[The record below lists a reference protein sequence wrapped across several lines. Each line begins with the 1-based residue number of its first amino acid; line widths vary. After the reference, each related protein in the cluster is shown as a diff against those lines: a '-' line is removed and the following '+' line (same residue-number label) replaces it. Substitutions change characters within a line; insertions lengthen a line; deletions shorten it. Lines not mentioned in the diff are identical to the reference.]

1 MVSACEKQENQT
13 GSKRGGESFMKR
25 YISRLSLWGWMVVTA
40 LCLSG
45 CHSNATKQTT
55 RTVTKKEVPVE
66 YAKGFAIFHEP
77 DYTKVVVYN
86 PWEKGK
92 VLASFELVKGK
103 PQKGQIAVPLDRVAI
118 FSATQLDAMR
128 KLGLLNKV
136 IGVSDVKYLKNKEI
150 LKRYAEHKV
159 TELYENGNF
168 FVEKIVETQPHAL
181 FYSPFNAQQKMPA
194 VLSSIP
200 AIPFLDYMEPDPLGR
215 AEWIKFTAVF
225 FGKESQADSIFNRI
239 KTEYLNLKALAAHVK
254 YRPTVFS
261 GKYYAGQ
268 WYVPGGDSYFAK
280 IFRDAGGD
288 YLWKD
293 VPRQS
298 SFPLDFEAV
307 FKKAQNADFWR
318 ITGTFGVK
326 ASYAEL
332 ANENQL
338 FTKFNAFKKHH
349 IIYCDP
355 EKTAYFET
363 SPLAPQILLADF
375 IKAFHPELLP
385 DYQPRYYKILP

>member
-1 MVSACEKQENQT
+1 MKNRVYRSVLPT
-13 GSKRGGESFMKR
+13 GLILFV
-25 YISRLSLWGWMVVTA
+25 LLW
-40 LCLSG
+40 SG
-45 CHSNATKQTT
+45 CHGRATKKMDAKARGQ
-55 RTVTKKEVPVE
+55 EVLVK
-66 YAKGFAIFHEP
+66 YARGFSIQHEAGV
-77 DYTKVVVYN
+77 TKVVVYN

-92 VLASFELVKGK
+92 VLASFDLVKGT
-103 PQKGQIAVPLDRVAI
+103 PGPGQIHIPLSRVAI

-128 KLGLLNKV
+128 KLGLLDQV
-136 IGVSDVKYLKNKEI
+136 IGISDVKYLKNKEI

-159 TELYENGNF
+159 VELYENGNF
-168 FVEKIVETQPHAL
+168 FVEKIVETHPHAL
-181 FYSPFNAQQKMPA
+181 FYSPFNAEQKMPA

-200 AIPFLDYMEPDPLGR
+200 AIPFLDYMEADPLGR
-215 AEWIKFTAVF
+215 AEWIKFTAAF
-225 FGKESQADSIFNRI
+225 FDKEKLADSLFERNQ
-239 KTEYLNLKALAAHVK
+239 TQYLKLKALAAHVK
-254 YRPTVFS
+254 TRPTVFS

-268 WYVPGGDSYFAK
+268 WYVPGGDSYFAR
-280 IFRDAGGD
+280 IFADAGGD

-326 ASYAEL
+326 PSYAEL
-332 ANENQL
+332 ASENQL
-338 FTKFNAFKKHH
+338 FTKFSAFRHH
-349 IIYCDP
+349 HVIYCDP

-363 SPLAPQILLADF
+363 SRLAPQILLADF

-385 DYQPRYYKILP
+385 GYKPRYYKILP

>member
-1 MVSACEKQENQT
+1 MRQRLRRC
-13 GSKRGGESFMKR
+13 SFLAWILLM
-25 YISRLSLWGWMVVTA
+25 SGLV
-40 LCLSG
+40 G
-45 CHSNATKQTT
+45 CHSNSAKQNA
-55 RTVTKKEVPVE
+55 RVESIKGNSVE
-66 YAKGFAIFHEP
+66 YAKGFAIFPHP

-92 VLASFELVKGK
+92 LLASFELVKGH
-103 PQKGQIAVPLDRVAI
+103 PQKGQLQVPLNKVAI

-128 KLGLLNKV
+128 KLGLLDN
-136 IGVSDVKYLKNKEI
+136 IMGVSDVKYLKNKEI

-159 TELYENGNF
+159 VELSQNGDF
-168 FVEKIVETQPHAL
+168 FIEKIIEMQPHAI
-181 FYSPFNAQQKMPA
+181 FYSPFNAVQKIPA

-200 AIPFLDYMEPDPLGR
+200 VIPFLDYMEPSPLGR

-225 FGKESQADSIFNRI
+225 FGREKQADSIFNDI
-239 KTEYLNLKALAAHVK
+239 KTQYLKLKVLAQNVK
-254 YRPTVFS
+254 SRPTVFS
-261 GKYYAGQ
+261 GKYYDGQ
-268 WYVPGGDSYFAK
+268 WYVPGGESYFAR

-293 VPRQS
+293 IPKQS

-318 ITGTFGVK
+318 ITGTYNVTP
-326 ASYAEL
+326 SYAEL
-332 ANENQL
+332 AGENQL
-338 FTKFNAFKKHH
+338 YTKFSAFNKHH

-363 SPLAPQILLADF
+363 SPLAPQIVLADF

-385 DYQPRYYKILP
+385 DYHPGYYKILP